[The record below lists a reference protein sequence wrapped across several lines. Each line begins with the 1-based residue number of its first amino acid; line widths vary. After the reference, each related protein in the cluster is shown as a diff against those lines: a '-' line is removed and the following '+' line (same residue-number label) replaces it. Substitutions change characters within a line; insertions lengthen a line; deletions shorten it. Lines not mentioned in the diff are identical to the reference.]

1 LIRGSIA
8 VKHGQ
13 EVAVE
18 RPRSSLH
25 SPSRAPWIALG
36 LAALVAVGAAF
47 WYWSSKPPSP
57 PPAGGGE
64 QTAALPAP
72 SATATPSGPD
82 VDPATA
88 RALLDELSQD
98 ELVRKGTS
106 QEDVVRRWAIVTD
119 NLAEGVS
126 PRKQLQ
132 FLAPSEGFS
141 IVSRGG
147 RTVISPE
154 SYARYDRFGDAVA
167 SVDVEAAV
175 RAYRGLHGMIERAY
189 RALGYPDGSLD
200 HVTSRALQRLA
211 AAPIQPGDVQVVG
224 EGGIYRF
231 ADPKLEARNEVE
243 KHLLRMGPRNAG
255 LVQAKARELL
265 AALGLP
271 AEAAASG
278 AR

>member
-1 LIRGSIA
+1 
-8 VKHGQ
+8 VQ
-13 EVAVE
+13 
-18 RPRSSLH
+18 RPRSSL
-25 SPSRAPWIALG
+25 STPSRAPWIALG
-36 LAALVAVGAAF
+36 LAALVAVAAAL
-47 WYWSSKPPSP
+47 WYWSSRPTPQPS
-57 PPAGGGE
+57 AGGE

-82 VDPATA
+82 LDPASA
-88 RALLDELSQD
+88 RGLLDELSED

-132 FLAPSEGFS
+132 FLAPAEKFS
-141 IVSRGG
+141 IVTRGG
-147 RTVISPE
+147 RMVISPE
-154 SYARYDRFGDAVA
+154 SYARYDRFGDAVS
-167 SVDVEAAV
+167 SVDAQAAV

-200 HVTSRALQRLA
+200 HVTARALQRVA
-211 AAPIQPGDVQVVG
+211 AAPMAPGDVQVVD
-224 EGGIYRF
+224 EAGIYRF

-265 AALGLP
+265 TALGLP
-271 AEAAASG
+271 TEAAATG